1 MQPLLKLGP
10 CCYEKETYSQYRMRM
25 HYVTGYLGTHFIRIL
40 SVQKKLLKKKSKKLK
55 RKTGPWNWA
64 ARRGGLRAFVVIIVV
79 QSLSRIQL
87 FVTP

>member
-40 SVQKKLLKKKSKKLK
+40 SVQKKLLKKKKIKE
-55 RKTGPWNWA
+55 A
-64 ARRGGLRAFVVIIVV
+64 
-79 QSLSRIQL
+79 
-87 FVTP
+87 

>member
-40 SVQKKLLKKKSKKLK
+40 SVQKKLLKKKKNQRSLREKLGHG
-55 RKTGPWNWA
+55 TGQHEEVGFGHLLLLLLSSHSVASN
-64 ARRGGLRAFVVIIVV
+64 
-79 QSLSRIQL
+79 SL
-87 FVTP
+87 